1 MRRSSAAGAWR
12 RRGGDHGT
20 RAACRSSELR
30 CLAAPADRGKVRA
43 AHPVPLTSATRR
55 SRAISSKVFVGNLS
69 FDTTRDQLLTHL
81 AEAGEILDVFI
92 PTDRATG
99 KPRGFAFVEF
109 SSSDEAQAA
118 ISKFDGSD
126 LGGRNLRINMA
137 DDRPPR
143 PAFGGGGG
151 GGGFGGGGGGF
162 GGGGGGGFGGGG
174 GGGGGFGNNAPPKGA
189 GKSKGSRRGLRGKKR
204 SL

>member
-1 MRRSSAAGAWR
+1 M
-12 RRGGDHGT
+12 
-20 RAACRSSELR
+20 
-30 CLAAPADRGKVRA
+30 
-43 AHPVPLTSATRR
+43 
-55 SRAISSKVFVGNLS
+55 FVGNLS
-69 FDTTRDQLLTHL
+69 FDTTRDQLFAHLT
-81 AEAGEILDVFI
+81 EAGEIVDVFI

-109 SSSDEAQAA
+109 ASTDEAQSA
-118 ISKFDGSD
+118 IQRFDGSE

-151 GGGFGGGGGGF
+151 GGGFSSGGPF
-162 GGGGGGGFGGGG
+162 GGGG
-174 GGGGGFGNNAPPKGA
+174 NAPPKGA
-189 GKSKGSRRGLRGKKR
+189 GGKSKGSRRGLRAKKR